1 MAAGMIDPLTG
12 SMIEG
17 AHNVNVMADA
27 GGMTRPFEPEA
38 GPRRKLSVTI
48 PCYNEEA
55 GLSELYRR
63 VTATCHEVIGDDYE
77 VILVND
83 GSRDGTWD
91 AIKALAESDP
101 HIVGIDLSRNFGH
114 QAALTAALTLC
125 TGDRIFI
132 LDADLQDPPELLAA
146 MMAEMD
152 KGADVVYGKRRS
164 RAGET
169 RRKKI
174 TAKIFYRLL
183 AQLIDFD
190 IPTDAGDFRLMSRRV
205 LVALLSMP
213 EAHRFIRGMV
223 SWIGFKQV
231 PLEYDRQSRY
241 AGETGY
247 TFAKMINFALDA
259 ITAFSAKPLR
269 LGLYAGIGLLG
280 LSWLGIIYSIVSF
293 LFFSTAPGWTSLII
307 VVMFMGGAQ
316 IFMLAMIG
324 EYVSRTFVQTKGR
337 PLYLFRE
344 IVGASALAP
353 VVSEP

>member
-1 MAAGMIDPLTG
+1 MDVISDTVPAAG
-12 SMIEG
+12 
-17 AHNVNVMADA
+17 AVAA
-27 GGMTRPFEPEA
+27 GPTRP
-38 GPRRKLSVTI
+38 RLSVTI

-55 GLSELYRR
+55 GLSELHRR
-63 VTATCHEVIGDDYE
+63 VTAACRESVGGDYE
-77 VILVND
+77 LILVND
-83 GSRDGTWD
+83 GSRDGTWNTI
-91 AIKALAESDP
+91 ATLAAGDP

-114 QAALTAALTLC
+114 QAALTAALTMC
-125 TGDRIFI
+125 SGERIFI
-132 LDADLQDPPELLAA
+132 LDADLQDPPELLGPMMAA
-146 MMAEMD
+146 MDA
-152 KGADVVYGKRRS
+152 GADVAYGKRRK

-169 RRKKI
+169 KRKKV

-205 LVALLSMP
+205 LDALLSMP

-223 SWIGFKQV
+223 SWIGFTQV

-269 LGLYAGIGLLG
+269 IGLYAGLILVG
-280 LSWLGIIYSIVSF
+280 LSWVGILYSVISW
-293 LFFSTAPGWTSLII
+293 LFFETQPGWTSLII
-307 VVMFMGGAQ
+307 AVMFLGGAQ

-324 EYVSRTFVQTKGR
+324 EYVSRTFVQTKNR
-337 PLYLFRE
+337 PLYLLRE
-344 IVGASALAP
+344 IVGTGRRPHAGAAAEQGCQPPAATGSG
-353 VVSEP
+353 

>member
-1 MAAGMIDPLTG
+1 M
-12 SMIEG
+12 
-17 AHNVNVMADA
+17 NVIADA
-27 GGMTRPFEPEA
+27 SAVTAPLPVREA
-38 GPRRKLSVTI
+38 KGPALSVTI
-48 PCYNEEA
+48 PCFNEEA
-55 GLSELYRR
+55 GLPELYRR
-63 VTATCHEVIGDDYE
+63 VTATCREVIGDDYE

-83 GSRDGTWD
+83 GSRDGTWN
-91 AIKALAESDP
+91 AIKTLSELDP
-101 HIVGIDLSRNFGH
+101 HVIGIDLSRNFGH
-114 QAALTAALTLC
+114 QAALTAALTLSR
-125 TGDRIFI
+125 GERIFI
-132 LDADLQDPPELLAA
+132 LDADLQDPPELLGA
-146 MMAEMD
+146 MMTAMD
-152 KGADVVYGKRRS
+152 DGADVVYGKRRT

-174 TAKIFYRLL
+174 TAKIFYRVL
-183 AQLIDFD
+183 AHLIDFD

-223 SWIGFKQV
+223 SWIGFRQV
-231 PLEYDRQSRY
+231 PLEYDRQSRF

-269 LGLYAGIGLLG
+269 IGLYAGIALLG
-280 LSWLGIIYSIVSF
+280 LSWLGIVYSVISW
-293 LFFSTAPGWTSLII
+293 LFFSTQPGWTSLII

-337 PLYLFRE
+337 PLYLLRE
-344 IVGASALAP
+344 IVGTQPGAP
-353 VVSEP
+353 PGA

>member
-1 MAAGMIDPLTG
+1 MNMI
-12 SMIEG
+12 
-17 AHNVNVMADA
+17 A
-27 GGMTRPFEPEA
+27 EA
-38 GPRRKLSVTI
+38 SAVTNPAETLLDKGRRLSVTI

-55 GLSELYRR
+55 GLPELYRR
-63 VTATCHEVIGDDYE
+63 VTATCQEVIGDDYE
-77 VILVND
+77 LILVND

-91 AIKALAESDP
+91 AIKALSERDP
-101 HIVGIDLSRNFGH
+101 HVIGIDLSRNFGH

-125 TGDRIFI
+125 AGERIFI
-132 LDADLQDPPELLAA
+132 LDADLQDPPELLGA
-146 MMAEMD
+146 MMAMMD
-152 KGADVVYGKRRS
+152 EGADVVYGKRRS

-205 LVALLSMP
+205 LTALLSMP

-223 SWIGFKQV
+223 SWIGFKQA
-231 PLEYDRQSRY
+231 PLEYDRQSRF

-247 TFAKMINFALDA
+247 TFSKMINFALDA

-269 LGLYAGIGLLG
+269 LGLYAGIILLG
-280 LSWLGIIYSIVSF
+280 LSWVGILYSVISW
-293 LFFSTAPGWTSLII
+293 LFFATQPGWTSLII

-344 IVGASALAP
+344 IVGTGQAGAP
-353 VVSEP
+353 RAP